1 MPNKDTTLKVW
12 LGRLNS
18 AEDGLARA
26 GCIRALEVLGHPGA
40 LPALGELFAT
50 DPEPETR
57 LLAQQ
62 AGKSIYY
69 SAVRQAWTRTASSE
83 DERRKAAEILA
94 RVQAN
99 KSGRQSS

>member
-1 MPNKDTTLKVW
+1 MPDQDTTLKVW
-12 LGRLNS
+12 LGRLSS
-18 AEDGLARA
+18 AQDSATRA
-26 GCIRALEVLGHPGA
+26 ECIRGLEVLGHPGA
-40 LPALGELFAT
+40 LSALGELFAT
-50 DPEPETR
+50 DPDPETR

-69 SAVRQAWTRTASSE
+69 SAVRQAWMSGVSSGNE
-83 DERRKAAEILA
+83 QQKAAEALA